1 MLNTLKTIYR
11 KALKYKVYTIINI
24 AGLSIAFALSSLL
37 LLYAYN
43 EYHVDGFHRNANRIY
58 RVVNSSN
65 GCAFT
70 DPLLA
75 HEIEDG
81 FPEIEATCRV
91 RHIDGGYYKYQDQV
105 FDITYNMCFDSTAF
119 RMFDFNLISG
129 DEKKALIDPFSI
141 VLTENSAHKI
151 FGDADPIGKIVEYNS
166 ICKFTV
172 TGVIKNLPSNSTF
185 SVDAILPF
193 HVIEYIWEGD
203 PKKPSIVLKQR
214 GNESFHTYIMFQKDV
229 DVNKIESKIT
239 SFIKA
244 KGFGQSFVL
253 QPMPNIYFDKNDRDR
268 WVNKGDSS
276 TVILLFSIALGLLLI
291 SIINYI
297 NLNSAITRNNFFT
310 LGIHKLLG
318 ADTKQ
323 IIISSFVETVL
334 YFIVS
339 ILFASLLVSII
350 HEPFQNILSSNYHFA
365 TVLTL
370 KNIALLVGVILMV
383 AFLSGIL
390 PAHYFNR
397 FPSASIIQKKHIG
410 YGSSNHLN
418 KTLIVFQFFIT
429 IIFIVAALSI
439 EKQVSYIN
447 HKNLGFEKDLLL
459 YVDLKSMNMNQSQS
473 EVMKTEFLADP
484 GIQSVSFSAG
494 LFGDVRRGNNS
505 TVNGISMHFRRI
517 PTDPDYVKTMG
528 YHIVNGRDFSWDMKA
543 DFTSQAY
550 IINQA
555 MAKAFEMDD
564 PLKEQI
570 NGHPIVGV
578 VEDFNFESIH
588 KNIQAV
594 ALVCDPKESVWVANV
609 RLSSNNIHGSLK
621 HLENVFRKLKP
632 DVPIHYTF
640 ADARIASYYEKDIQ
654 FSKLSVIF
662 SFINIILSCVGLVG
676 LVLFTINRRIKE
688 IGIRKI
694 NGAKVSE
701 VMTMLNQNFVKWI
714 CTAFIFAAPVSYY
727 AMNKWLENFAYK
739 TELSWWIFALAG
751 LLALGI
757 ALLTVSWQSW
767 RAATRNPVEALRY
780 E

>member
-1 MLNTLKTIYR
+1 MKHFFSSIFR
-11 KALKYKVYTIINI
+11 KAVKYKTYTIINI

-43 EYHVDGFHRNANRIY
+43 EYHVDGFHRNSNRIY
-58 RVVNSSN
+58 RVVNSN
-65 GCAFT
+65 DGCAFT

-75 HEIEDG
+75 RETEDG

-105 FDITYNMCFDSTAF
+105 FDVTYNMCFDSTAF
-119 RMFDFNLISG
+119 RMFDFKLVAG
-129 DEKKALIDPFSI
+129 DVKKALIDPFSI
-141 VLTENSAHKI
+141 VLTENTAHKI
-151 FGDADPIGKIVEYNS
+151 FGDADPMGKTLDYNS

-185 SVDAILPF
+185 NVDAILPF

-203 PKKPSIVLKQR
+203 PKKLSNVLKER
-214 GNESFHTYIMFQKDV
+214 GNESFHTYIMFQKN
-229 DVNKIESKIT
+229 VNVKKIENKIT
-239 SFIKA
+239 SFIKE

-268 WVNKGDSS
+268 WVNKGDTS
-276 TVILLFSIALGLLLI
+276 TVKLLFSIALGLLLI

-297 NLNSAITRNNFFT
+297 NLNSAITRNNFFS
-310 LGIHKLLG
+310 LGIRKLLG
-318 ADTKQ
+318 ADSKQ
-323 IIISSFVETVL
+323 IIISSFTETVL
-334 YFIVS
+334 FFVVS
-339 ILFASLLVSII
+339 IAIASLLVLII
-350 HEPFQNILSSNYHFA
+350 REPFQNILSSDYHFA
-365 TVLTL
+365 SVLTL
-370 KNIALLVGVILMV
+370 KNIALFAGVIFIV
-383 AFLSGIL
+383 AFLSGIV
-390 PAHYFNR
+390 PAYYFNR
-397 FPSASIIQKKHIG
+397 FPSATIIQKKHAG
-410 YGSSNHLN
+410 YSSSNLLN
-418 KTLIVFQFFIT
+418 KTLIVLQFFIT

-439 EKQVSYIN
+439 EKQVNYIN

-459 YVDLKSMNMNQSQS
+459 YVDLKSLNMNQSQS

-505 TVNGISMHFRRI
+505 MVNGVLKHFRRI

-528 YHIVNGRDFSWDMKA
+528 YHIAQGRDFSWEMKT

-570 NGHPIVGV
+570 DGHPIVGV
-578 VEDFNFESIH
+578 IEDFNFESIH
-588 KNIQAV
+588 KSIQPV
-594 ALVCDPKESVWVANV
+594 ALVCDPTESVWAANV
-609 RLSSNNIHGSLK
+609 RLSSANIPGSLK
-621 HLENVFRKLKP
+621 HIEKVFKKLRP
-632 DVPIHYTF
+632 DTPLHCTF
-640 ADARIASYYEKDIQ
+640 ADARIASYYEKDIR

-676 LVLFTINRRIKE
+676 LVLFTVNRRIKE
-688 IGIRKI
+688 IGIRKV
-694 NGAKVSE
+694 NGANVSE
-701 VMTMLNQNFVKWI
+701 VMAMLNQNFIKWI
-714 CTAFIFAAPVSYY
+714 CTAFILAAPVSYY
-727 AMNKWLENFAYK
+727 AMHKWLENFAYK
-739 TELSWWIFALAG
+739 TELSWWIFAIAG

-767 RAATRNPVEALRY
+767 KAATRNPVEALRY